1 MDAGEGTKV
10 ECFAV
15 EGGLWVEIREE
26 GVAQLRWEEASLPSA
41 KVFAQVP
48 GEEFHLSPNWLET
61 ELRFATEA

>member
-15 EGGLWVEIREE
+15 EGVPRVEIREE
-26 GVAQLRWEEASLPSA
+26 GVAQLRWEEAWLPSVM
-41 KVFAQVP
+41 VFAQVP
-48 GEEFHLSPNWLET
+48 GEEFHLSPNWQET